1 MRKVYDEK
9 DKKIMLLVIN
19 LILISLIILAI
30 WNYSTNVN
38 SNQLEDNKYSF
49 MLSIQSQKKLTQS
62 YLRNEQGYVNN
73 WAKYIDD
80 NDMNLDE
87 AMTFLKTIN
96 INSNRY
102 VHIVDVETYDAY
114 SSYYEIGDNQI
125 DTYTNYKDYHSNFSK
140 YFKNIIEKMY
150 KNESDVVYVL
160 GKYALKENGT
170 YCISV
175 GKKVNIITNNGGKDY
190 LLLRIIPTESILSS
204 WDMPAQ
210 YGDSQL
216 ALISSDGDYIVK
228 TSEFLGESFISY
240 IAKYNFDNNVGEK
253 SIFTNNLKANT
264 MNTLYYKN
272 ADGKDCIYFYTALD
286 DNRDL
291 YILGSIPLDNLKEDD
306 DLINVTFL
314 SICLF
319 VLLMAIDSMYFIQI
333 NKRLKDALNSANKA
347 NLAKTDF
354 LSTMSHD
361 IRTPMN
367 VVIGMNDLAYKY
379 IEDPK
384 IAREYLDKSYNAS
397 KQLLTLINDILD
409 ISKIESGKMIL
420 NMGTVSLR
428 KLGQEIYDL
437 MAPYASNKI
446 VNLEADLNKLED
458 KYVVG
463 DETRL
468 KQIYVNLISNAIKYT
483 PSNGS
488 VIFSLSSKE
497 KMGKCELS
505 FMVKDNGVGM
515 SSEFQKQMYSSFA
528 RAQDSRTSSTS
539 GSGLGLTIVKEIVDC
554 MYGEIKCDSKLNE
567 GTTFTVNLLLS
578 YTHDLEYVKDDNSEK
593 SIEGLRIL
601 IAEDNDL
608 NYEIIDCLLKDR
620 KTINSRAKNGQECVA
635 LFKENKDDYDLI
647 LMDIQMPVKN
657 GYEACKEIREI
668 DRHIPIIAVS
678 ANAFV
683 EDVGKS
689 LSYGMNDHIAKPID
703 IDKLVSVIKKVL

>member
-9 DKKIMLLVIN
+9 DKKIMLLSIN
-19 LILISLIILAI
+19 LFLISLIILAI
-30 WNYSTNVN
+30 WNYSANVN
-38 SNQLEDNKYSF
+38 DNQLEDNKYSF
-49 MLSIQSQKKLTQS
+49 MLSIQSQKKLTQN

-80 NDMNLDE
+80 NDMNLE
-87 AMTFLKTIN
+87 QTMTFLKTIN
-96 INSNRY
+96 TNSNRY
-102 VHIVDVETYDAY
+102 AHIVDVETYKAY

-125 DTYTNYKDYHSNFSK
+125 DTYIDYKDYHSNFSN
-140 YFKNIIEKMY
+140 YFKTIIEKMY
-150 KNESDVVYVL
+150 KNESEVVYVL

-175 GKKVNIITNNGGKDY
+175 GKKVNIITDNGSKDY
-190 LLLRIIPTESILSS
+190 LLLRVIPVENILAS
-204 WDMPAQ
+204 WDIPAQ
-210 YGDSQL
+210 YNDSQL
-216 ALISSDGDYIVK
+216 ALISSDGEYIVK
-228 TSEFLGESFISY
+228 TSGLMGESFSNY
-240 IAKYNFDNNVGEK
+240 IAKYNFENDSSKK

-264 MNTLYYKN
+264 TNAIYYKN
-272 ADGKDCIYFYTALD
+272 ADGKDCLYYYTAFD
-286 DNRDL
+286 DNSDL
-291 YILGSIPLDNLKEDD
+291 YILGGIPLSDLKADD
-306 DLINVTFL
+306 GLINVTFL
-314 SICLF
+314 TVCLF
-319 VLLMAIDSMYFIQI
+319 VLLMAIDSMYFIQV
-333 NKRLKDALNSANKA
+333 NKRLKEALISANKA

-384 IAREYLDKSYNAS
+384 VAREYLDKSYNAS

-420 NMGTVSLR
+420 NKSTVSLR

-437 MAPYASNKI
+437 MAPYASNKGI
-446 VNLEADLNKLED
+446 NLEVDLNNLED

-483 PSNGS
+483 PNNGN

-497 KMGKCELS
+497 KIGKCELA
-505 FMVKDNGVGM
+505 FIVKDNGIGM
-515 SSEFQKQMYSSFA
+515 SKEFQEQMYSSFS
-528 RAQDSRTSSTS
+528 RAQDSRTSMAS

-554 MYGEIKCDSKLNE
+554 MYGEIRCDSKLNE
-567 GTTFTVNLLLS
+567 GTTFYVNLLLS
-578 YTHDLEYVKDDNSEK
+578 YTQDLKFAKDDNNEK
-593 SIEGLRIL
+593 NINGLRIL

-620 KTINSRAKNGQECVA
+620 KTINTRAKNGQECVD
-635 LFKENKDDYDLI
+635 LFKENKDAYDLI
-647 LMDIQMPVKN
+647 LMDIQMPIKN
-657 GYEACKEIREI
+657 GYEACKEIREM
-668 DRHIPIIAVS
+668 DRHVPIIAVS

-683 EDVGKS
+683 EDIGKS

-703 IDKLVSVIKKVL
+703 IDKLVSVVKKVI